1 MGGGHGGYRLPN
13 CKTGERPTVFVVD
26 DDPSILR
33 ALGRLIRSTG
43 IEARTFERP
52 GLLLSA
58 EIPKSNAC
66 LLLDVYLPGMNG
78 VELYEALGASGRGL
92 PVIMITGRDDRQT
105 QDLVRRAR
113 AVAVLLKPFAEDV
126 LLEAISR
133 ALALSCKVDVLH

>member
-1 MGGGHGGYRLPN
+1 MPN
-13 CKTGERPTVFVVD
+13 CKTGDRPTVFVVD

-33 ALGRLIRSTG
+33 ALGRLIRSAG
-43 IEARTFERP
+43 FEAETFDRP

-66 LLLDVYLPGMNG
+66 LVLDVYLPGMNG
-78 VELYEALGASGRGL
+78 VELYEALAASGRGL
-92 PVIMITGRDDRQT
+92 PVIMITGRDDSRT
-105 QDLVRRAR
+105 QALVQRAH
-113 AVAVLLKPFAEDV
+113 AVAILLKPFAEDV